1 MKKGLRRFFNGPL
14 PRRWVEATRKGAFA
28 AAATTCLALT
38 ACASHTRPAL
48 VQQFPPAPVSD
59 LKSPIPSM
67 AKLPDSAKLS
77 DVMKAHLADAEAFQ
91 QLANEIRVWR
101 QWWADQSAANATP
114 QQAQASVG
122 ARAKGPASL
131 LGWLKRNPK

>member
-1 MKKGLRRFFNGPL
+1 MGEQPGHVGRGVAKSSP
-14 PRRWVEATRKGAFA
+14 TTA
-28 AAATTCLALT
+28 AAVLAALSLA
-38 ACASHTRPAL
+38 ACAHTRPAL
-48 VQQFPPAPVSD
+48 VQQFPPAPVAD

-91 QLANEIRVWR
+91 QLANEIRTWR
-101 QWWADQSAANATP
+101 AWWADQSAANATP